1 MIASL
6 PMYMRPEN
14 KDAHDRYWQL
24 IADILTKSGIV
35 APTDLD
41 AYEDNDHWLRDDLV
55 LSQTCGMPYRLFLH
69 GKVQLIGTPD
79 YGLPDCDA
87 GYYNSIFIINAQ
99 DTRMKLADFASA
111 NLAITSKTSQS
122 GYAAPLNEAAK
133 AGFHFETQTLSGGH
147 VNSAKMVATG
157 EVDITAVDAMTWH
170 NIRKYGDFA
179 GQLKVIAQTDP
190 TPGLP
195 YICALGLDKAVIAQA
210 VTDAIDALSNEDR
223 ACLNIRGLI
232 QIPSIEYL
240 AVENP

>member
-14 KDAHDRYWQL
+14 KAAHERYWQL
-24 IADILTKSGIV
+24 IAAKLTKSGII

-41 AYEDNDHWLRDDLV
+41 DCEDNDHWLRDDLV

-69 GKVQLIGTPD
+69 GNVQLIVTPD

-99 DTRMKLADFASA
+99 DTRTKLADFASA

-133 AGFHFETQTLSGGH
+133 VGFHFETQTLSGGH
-147 VNSAKMVATG
+147 VNSAKMVASG
-157 EVDITAVDAMTWH
+157 KVEIAAVDAMTWH
-170 NIRKYGDFA
+170 NILKYGDFA

>member
-6 PMYMRPEN
+6 PMYTRPEN
-14 KDAHDRYWQL
+14 TSAHDRYWQL
-24 IADILTKSGIV
+24 ITTELNKRGID
-35 APTDLD
+35 APTQLSVC
-41 AYEDNDHWLRDDLV
+41 EDDDHWLRGDLV
-55 LSQTCGMPYRLFLH
+55 FSQTCGMPYRLFLH
-69 GKVQLIGTPD
+69 GHAQLIGTPD
-79 YGLPDCDA
+79 YGLPDCAA
-87 GYYNSIFIINAQ
+87 GYYNSIFIVNAQ
-99 DTRMKLADFASA
+99 DTRTKLADFASA

-147 VNSAKMVATG
+147 VNSAKMVASK

-195 YICALGLDKAVIAQA
+195 YICALGLDKTVIAQA
-210 VTDAIDALSNEDR
+210 VTDAIAALSNEDR

-232 QIPSIEYL
+232 QIPSADYL